1 MKQCVEVIKDSF
13 TDYAGRVHHFV
24 IAAVSDAFEVPP
36 MVVIADGPIGNR
48 HL

>member
-24 IAAVSDAFEVPP
+24 IAAVSEAFEVSP
-36 MVVIADGPIGNR
+36 MVEIGR
-48 HL
+48 AHV